1 MNALDLMSP
10 IGVTIAL
17 LPEVLLSTWILVVL
31 LVIAWRHERVEDSYL
46 AGWLS
51 LIGVGIAA
59 VGVGILWLGGA
70 APAGVPHMVALD
82 GFRYGADAVILLVTA
97 ATILLSLRYVDRQRL
112 LAPEYYL
119 LILLASDGMLFLAGA
134 EDMIVL
140 FLGLELM
147 SVAVYVL
154 AGFDRFRRSSAEA
167 ALKYFLIGAF
177 ASAFLLYGIALVY
190 GATGETNLVR
200 IGERLGSA
208 PLSLLAGLGLGLL
221 LIGFGFKI
229 AAVPFHM
236 WAPDVYDG
244 APTPIAG
251 FMATGV
257 KTAAFAA
264 LVRVLLEAFPTAT
277 AVWQPIIAAMA
288 LATIV
293 LGNTV
298 ALAQQS
304 IKRMLAYSSIAHAGY
319 VLVAVWAGTTLG
331 AGAVCFYLFAYSVTT
346 LASFGILASIE
357 HVGSRT
363 VLVDDLEGLFSVR
376 PGAALAL
383 SICLLSLLGF
393 PGTLGFIGKWYLI
406 AAAVSERQYVLPV
419 VLVLGSLVSAGY
431 YLPVIMSMT
440 MKSTRSLESHRQV
453 RFSWAAR
460 AAVAVAVAMIL
471 VFGVWPTG
479 PLATALKSAE
489 TLGRGTPAVLTGKR

>member
-1 MNALDLMSP
+1 MRSLDLLSP
-10 IGVTIAL
+10 LGVTLAL
-17 LPEVLLSTWILVVL
+17 LPEVLLSAWIMVVL

-51 LIGVGIAA
+51 LAGVGVSGIGVA
-59 VGVGILWLGGA
+59 VLWLGGA

-82 GFRYGADAVILLVTA
+82 GFRYGADAVILLVAA

-112 LAPEYYL
+112 IAPEYYL
-119 LILLASDGMLFLAGA
+119 LILLATDGMLFLAGA

-190 GATGETNLVR
+190 GATGETNLIR
-200 IGERLGSA
+200 IGERLASA
-208 PLSLLAGLGLGLL
+208 PLSLLASLGLGLL
-221 LIGFGFKI
+221 LIGFGFKV

-264 LVRVLLEAFPTAT
+264 LVRVLLEAFPTAS
-277 AVWQPIIAAMA
+277 ALWQPIIAGLA
-288 LATIV
+288 LATII

-298 ALAQQS
+298 APIGRIPFL
-304 IKRMLAYSSIAHAGY
+304 RLDC
-319 VLVAVWAGTTLG
+319 L
-331 AGAVCFYLFAYSVTT
+331 
-346 LASFGILASIE
+346 
-357 HVGSRT
+357 
-363 VLVDDLEGLFSVR
+363 R
-376 PGAALAL
+376 P
-383 SICLLSLLGF
+383 
-393 PGTLGFIGKWYLI
+393 
-406 AAAVSERQYVLPV
+406 
-419 VLVLGSLVSAGY
+419 
-431 YLPVIMSMT
+431 
-440 MKSTRSLESHRQV
+440 
-453 RFSWAAR
+453 
-460 AAVAVAVAMIL
+460 
-471 VFGVWPTG
+471 
-479 PLATALKSAE
+479 
-489 TLGRGTPAVLTGKR
+489 